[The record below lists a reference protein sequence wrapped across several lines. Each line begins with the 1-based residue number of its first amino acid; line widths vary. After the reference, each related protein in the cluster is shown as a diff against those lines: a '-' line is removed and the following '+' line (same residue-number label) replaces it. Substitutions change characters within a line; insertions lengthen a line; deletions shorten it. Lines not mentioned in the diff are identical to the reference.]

1 MENNEL
7 DILYRKIENVT
18 EGEDPL
24 MAAGVM
30 MAQALRIY
38 KIMLDTKEFENVVS
52 YISETAADIEVGK
65 SPGRS
70 LH

>member
-1 MENNEL
+1 
-7 DILYRKIENVT
+7 
-18 EGEDPL
+18 